1 MSAVLLR
8 IVGFLVLITI
18 GAGVAMYLFTHD
30 RRWLRF
36 SWQVLKYAL
45 LVAAVALAFLALERL
60 ILAV

>member
-8 IVGFLVLITI
+8 IVGFIVLITI
-18 GAGVAMYLFTHD
+18 GAGIVTYLLTGD

-45 LVAAVALAFLALERL
+45 LIAGVALVFLAIERL
-60 ILAV
+60 ILAI